1 MRPFSTCYTSN
12 VGCEMKEAREF
23 SIEELIEAVGGRFSV
38 ALGIDLESRNSKEIF
53 KWFLA
58 AILFGARIGESIAI
72 RTYQEFVKRGV
83 TTPQAILST
92 GWDGLVEILDAGGYV
107 RYDFKT
113 ATKLLEIADKLERE
127 YQGDLNLLHD
137 GAKDSQ
143 DLERQL
149 LEFKG
154 IGPVTA
160 NIFLRELRGTWEK
173 AEPLPSDLALLAA
186 QNLGLIE
193 TGEPSQALARLKN
206 IFQGDLASRQSYRYP
221 KVGHR
226 FSDFESAL
234 VRLGKGWC
242 RKMKCTKC
250 PMRAHCHKVVI

>member
-1 MRPFSTCYTSN
+1 MEDVR
-12 VGCEMKEAREF
+12 KF
-23 SIEELIEAVGGRFSV
+23 SIEELIEAVGGRFST
-38 ALGIDLESRNSKEIF
+38 ALGIDLVGRDTEEIS

-58 AILFGARIGESIAI
+58 AILFGARIGESIAS
-72 RTYQEFVKRGV
+72 RTYREFARRGV

-92 GWDGLVEILDAGGYV
+92 GWDGLVEILDAGGYA

-113 ATKLLEIADKLERE
+113 ATKLLQIADKLERE

-137 GAKDSQ
+137 RAEDSQ
-143 DLERQL
+143 DLEAKL

-160 NIFLRELRGTWEK
+160 NIFLRELRGVWER

-186 QNLGLIE
+186 QSLGLIE
-193 TGEPSQALARLKN
+193 TEAPAPALARLKD
-206 IFQGDLASRQSYRYP
+206 IFQGDRAAERSYRFP
-221 KVGHR
+221 
-226 FSDFESAL
+226 DFESAL

-242 RKMKCTKC
+242 RKGRHDTC
-250 PMRAHCHKVVI
+250 PMSDHCLKVRRDKG

>member
-1 MRPFSTCYTSN
+1 
-12 VGCEMKEAREF
+12 MKDAREF
-23 SIEELIEAVGGRFSV
+23 SIEELIAAVGGRFSI
-38 ALGIDLESRNSKEIF
+38 ALGIDLESRDTQEIS

-72 RTYQEFVKRGV
+72 RTYQEFARRGII
-83 TTPQAILST
+83 TPQAVLST
-92 GWDGLVEILDAGGYV
+92 GWDGLVEILDEGGYV

-127 YQGDLNLLHD
+127 YHGDLNLLHD
-137 GAKDSQ
+137 RAKDPQ
-143 DLERQL
+143 ELEKRL

-154 IGPVTA
+154 IGPTTA
-160 NIFLRELRGTWEK
+160 NIFLRELRGVWEK
-173 AEPLPSDLALLAA
+173 AKPLPSDLALLAA

-193 TGEPSQALARLKN
+193 TEDPAQALEELQQL
-206 IFQGDLASRQSYRYP
+206 FQRAAPRPSHFS
-221 KVGHR
+221 

-250 PMRAHCHKVVI
+250 PMRDHCLSLKVSVV

>member
-1 MRPFSTCYTSN
+1 MSAK
-12 VGCEMKEAREF
+12 VKEAEQF
-23 SIEELIEAVGGRFSV
+23 PIGKLIESVGGRFSI
-38 ALGIDLESRNSKEIF
+38 ALGIDLETGDSEELF

-58 AILFGARIGESIAI
+58 AGLFGARIGELIAI
-72 RTYQEFVKRGV
+72 RTYQEFARRGV
-83 TTPQAILST
+83 TMPRAILNT

-113 ATKLLEIADKLERE
+113 ATRLLDIADKLEQE
-127 YQGDLNLLHD
+127 YRGDLNLLHERAE
-137 GAKDSQ
+137 GPQ
-143 DLERQL
+143 DLERRL

-193 TGEPSQALARLKN
+193 TGDPAQALEELRQL
-206 IFQGDLASRQSYRYP
+206 FQQAAPRSYCFP
-221 KVGHR
+221 
-226 FSDFESAL
+226 DFESAL

-250 PMRAHCHKVVI
+250 P